1 MWPNRGDGNE
11 SSGGRAPVVDSTGL
25 GAAPA
30 PANIRE
36 SRVFGLPDHA
46 FCRKFG
52 KAARE
57 PFALS
62 RVQAAPT
69 LAAQPLGDGKMS
81 TLIARLYDSPA
92 DALGA
97 VTELKS
103 AGYVDGEVNLIAP
116 APVAGHA
123 NDNVAAS
130 IEKAGVP
137 PGDAEAFAAAVA
149 QGKAL
154 VTVRAALGAAVGA
167 IEILDAHGPA
177 NATSRQ
183 SEYYSTSVA
192 SPNPLSDALGWSLL
206 SDDPAPFSSFF
217 GIPALSKSAAP
228 LSPFLGLPL
237 LARSSSNRT
246 RSNYSAPFSAFFGL
260 PLLVHQSTTAV
271 GRTRLIDDGAPFSHW
286 LGLPLLTKGD
296 TGRG

>member
-1 MWPNRGDGNE
+1 
-11 SSGGRAPVVDSTGL
+11 
-25 GAAPA
+25 
-30 PANIRE
+30 
-36 SRVFGLPDHA
+36 
-46 FCRKFG
+46 
-52 KAARE
+52 
-57 PFALS
+57 
-62 RVQAAPT
+62 
-69 LAAQPLGDGKMS
+69 MS

-116 APVAGHA
+116 PAVADPA

-137 PGDAEAFAAAVA
+137 PSDAEAFAAAVA

-167 IEILDAHGPA
+167 IEILDAHGPVD
-177 NATSRQ
+177 ATPRH

-206 SDDPAPFSSFF
+206 SDDPAPFSTFF
-217 GIPALSKSAAP
+217 GIPVLSKSAAP
-228 LSPFLGLPL
+228 HSSFLGLPQ

-260 PLLVHQSTTAV
+260 PLLIDQSTSAV
-271 GRTRLIDDGAPFSHW
+271 GRTKLVQDGALFSHW

-296 TGRG
+296 AGRR